1 MENPIGITADNAL
14 EILKILAMAVKSDQQ
29 KIIYAILNK
38 DIESAQQLIPA
49 LLQEFIGILNATD
62 RSSSDLKDI
71 LEILSSECAEFLS
84 ICIIN
89 GLNTIIS

>member
-14 EILKILAMAVKSDQQ
+14 EILKILAMAVNSDQQ

-49 LLQEFIGILNATD
+49 LLQEFIGILNAKD

-84 ICIIN
+84 ICIISGCN
-89 GLNTIIS
+89 HIIS